1 MEKGDGEYRQKE
13 DSLILMMNDS
23 IEYTFASE
31 IAEADYPVILESRIF
46 RDWLSAT
53 SEKFRISK
61 IHFTSVDYLRNGH
74 QPLFIKL
81 NATATLPD
89 GRPVHGI
96 VLVRGNAVGI
106 LVVLRCEG
114 KKYLLLVRQPR
125 FAISEQAS
133 LEIPA
138 GILDW
143 TGDYRKVALSELE
156 EEAQIKADDSELI
169 DLMDFW
175 YQGKSE
181 GFAASCGLLD
191 ERIRLYAIER
201 DVTPEQLAAMDG
213 KDQQYTEVI
222 EWIKTVVLPYEEAAR
237 QFIDGKNLIALF
249 LYERWLGATS
259 SRDC

>member
-1 MEKGDGEYRQKE
+1 MSRV
-13 DSLILMMNDS
+13 MNCL

-31 IAEADYPVILESRIF
+31 IAETDYQVVLESRIF
-46 RDWLSAT
+46 REWLSAT
-53 SEKFRISK
+53 EKKFKVTK
-61 IHFTSVDYLRNGH
+61 IHFASVDFLRKGR

-156 EEAQIKADDSELI
+156 EEAQIKAEDSELI

-213 KDQQYTEVI
+213 RDQQYTEEI

-249 LYERWLGATS
+249 LYERWLKATS

>member
-1 MEKGDGEYRQKE
+1 M
-13 DSLILMMNDS
+13 
-23 IEYTFASE
+23 IEYTYSSE
-31 IAEADYPVILESRIF
+31 IAEADYPLILESRIYK
-46 RDWLSAT
+46 DWLEASQK
-53 SEKFRISK
+53 KFTITK
-61 IHFTSVDYLRNGH
+61 IHFSSVDFLRKGR

-81 NATATLPD
+81 VATATLPD

-143 TGDYRKVALSELE
+143 TGDYRKVAISELK
-156 EEAQIKADDSELI
+156 EEAQIDADESELI

-175 YQGKSE
+175 FKGKSD

-201 DVTPEQLAAMDG
+201 DVTVEELRALDG
-213 KDQQYTEVI
+213 KDQEYTEEI
-222 EWIKTVVLPYEEAAR
+222 EWIKTVVLPYEEAAHE
-237 QFIDGKNLIALF
+237 FIDGKNFIALF
-249 LYERWLGATS
+249 LYERWLES
-259 SRDC
+259 KR

>member
-1 MEKGDGEYRQKE
+1 MQE
-13 DSLILMMNDS
+13 
-23 IEYTFASE
+23 IEHSFSPE
-31 IAEADYPVILESRIF
+31 IAEADHPVVLESRIY
-46 RDWLSAT
+46 REWLEASQK
-53 SEKFRISK
+53 KFVVTK
-61 IHFTSVDYLRNGH
+61 VHFSSVDFLRKGR

-81 NATATLPD
+81 TATATLPD

-143 TGDYRKVALSELE
+143 TGDYRKVALSELK
-156 EEAQIKADDSELI
+156 EEAQIDAEESELI

-175 YQGKSE
+175 YQGKSD

-201 DVTPEQLAAMDG
+201 DVTPEQLRAMDG
-213 KDQQYTEVI
+213 KDQQYTEEI
-222 EWIKTVVLPYEEAAR
+222 EWIRTEVLPYEEAAR
-237 QFIDGKNLIALF
+237 QFVDGKNLIALF
-249 LYERWLGATS
+249 LYERWLQ
-259 SRDC
+259 SRK

>member
-1 MEKGDGEYRQKE
+1 MQE
-13 DSLILMMNDS
+13 
-23 IEYTFASE
+23 IEYSFSPE
-31 IAEADYPVILESRIF
+31 IAEADRPVVLESRIY
-46 RDWLSAT
+46 REWLEASQK
-53 SEKFRISK
+53 KFVVTK
-61 IHFTSVDYLRNGH
+61 VHFSSVDFLRKGR

-81 NATATLPD
+81 TATATLPD

-114 KKYLLLVRQPR
+114 QKYLLLVRQPR
-125 FAISEQAS
+125 FAIGEQAS

-143 TGDYRKVALSELE
+143 TGDYRKVALSELK
-156 EEAQIKADDSELI
+156 EEAQIDAEESELI

-175 YQGKSE
+175 YQGKSD

-201 DVTPEQLAAMDG
+201 DVTPEQLRAMDG
-213 KDQQYTEVI
+213 KDQQYTEEI
-222 EWIKTVVLPYEEAAR
+222 EWIRTEVLPYEEAAR
-237 QFIDGKNLIALF
+237 QFVDGKNLIALF
-249 LYERWLGATS
+249 LYERWQQ
-259 SRDC
+259 SRK

>member
-1 MEKGDGEYRQKE
+1 MK
-13 DSLILMMNDS
+13 DS
-23 IEYTFASE
+23 IEYSFASE
-31 IAEADYPVILESRIF
+31 IAEADYPLILNSRIYK
-46 RDWLSAT
+46 DWLSAT
-53 SEKFRISK
+53 SEKFKITK
-61 IHFTSVDYLRNGH
+61 IHFTSVDFLRKGR

-81 NATATLPD
+81 NATAALPD

-125 FAISEQAS
+125 FALGEQAS

-175 YQGKSE
+175 YQGRSD

-213 KDQQYTEVI
+213 KDQQYTEEI
-222 EWIKTVVLPYEEAAR
+222 EWIRTVVLPYEEAAR

-249 LYERWLGATS
+249 LYERWLKATS

>member
-1 MEKGDGEYRQKE
+1 MD
-13 DSLILMMNDS
+13 DS
-23 IEYTFASE
+23 IEYSFASE
-31 IAEADYPVILESRIF
+31 IAEADYPLILESRIF
-46 RDWLSAT
+46 REWLSAT
-53 SEKFRISK
+53 EKKFK
-61 IHFTSVDYLRNGH
+61 ITKVHFTSVDFLRKGR

-156 EEAQIKADDSELI
+156 EEAQIKVDDSELI

-175 YQGKSE
+175 YQGKSD

-213 KDQQYTEVI
+213 KDQQYTEEI
-222 EWIKTVVLPYEEAAR
+222 EWIRTVVLPYEEAAR

-249 LYERWLGATS
+249 LYERWLKATS

>member
-1 MEKGDGEYRQKE
+1 MEGRGRRSRYIERK
-13 DSLILMMNDS
+13 M
-23 IEYTFASE
+23 IEYSYAAE
-31 IAEADYPVILESRIF
+31 IAEADRPVILESRIYK
-46 RDWLSAT
+46 DWLNKT
-53 SEKFRISK
+53 QEKFVVTK
-61 IHFTSVDYLRNGH
+61 VHFASVDFLAKGR

-81 NATATLPD
+81 AATATLPD

-96 VLVRGNAVGI
+96 TLVRGNAVGV

-175 YQGKSE
+175 YKGKSD

-213 KDQQYTEVI
+213 KDQQYTEEI

-237 QFIDGKNLIALF
+237 EFIDGKNFIALF
-249 LYERWLGATS
+249 LYERWLAAQKKDS
-259 SRDC
+259 

>member
-1 MEKGDGEYRQKE
+1 M
-13 DSLILMMNDS
+13 
-23 IEYTFASE
+23 IEYSFAAE
-31 IAEADYPVILESRIF
+31 IAESDKEVVLDSRIYT
-46 RDWLSAT
+46 DWLAA
-53 SEKFRISK
+53 SEKKFK
-61 IHFTSVDYLRNGH
+61 VTKVHFASVDFLRKGR

-81 NATATLPD
+81 EATAFLPD

-96 VLVRGNAVGI
+96 VLVRGNAVGVLI
-106 LVVLRCEG
+106 VLRCEG
-114 KKYLLLVRQPR
+114 KPYLLLVRQPR
-125 FAISEQAS
+125 FAISEQDS

-175 YQGKSE
+175 YKGKSE

-201 DVTPEQLAAMDG
+201 EVTPEQLKAMDG
-213 KDQQYTEVI
+213 KDQQYTEEI
-222 EWIKTVVLPYEEAAR
+222 EWIRTEVLPYEEAAH
-237 QFIDGKNLIALF
+237 QFIDGKNFIAMF
-249 LYERWLGATS
+249 LYERWLKSQG
-259 SRDC
+259 REV

>member
-1 MEKGDGEYRQKE
+1 M
-13 DSLILMMNDS
+13 
-23 IEYTFASE
+23 IEYTYAAE
-31 IAEADYPVILESRIF
+31 IAESDREILLNSRIYTE
-46 RDWLSAT
+46 WLAKAQKQFIVTKVHFSSADFLM
-53 SEKFRISK
+53 KGR
-61 IHFTSVDYLRNGH
+61 

-81 NATATLPD
+81 QATATLPD

-114 KKYLLLVRQPR
+114 KPYLLLVRQPR
-125 FAISEQAS
+125 FAITEQAS

-156 EEAQIKADDSELI
+156 EEAQIEAKDSELI

-175 YQGKSE
+175 YKGSTP

-201 DVTPEQLAAMDG
+201 EVTREQLDAMNG
-213 KDQQYTEVI
+213 KDQKYTDEI
-222 EWIKTVVLPYEEAAR
+222 EWIRTEVLPYEEAAHH
-237 QFIDGKNLIALF
+237 FVDGKNLIAMF
-249 LYERWLGATS
+249 LYERWLKAQGRS
-259 SRDC
+259 L

>member
-1 MEKGDGEYRQKE
+1 M
-13 DSLILMMNDS
+13 
-23 IEYTFASE
+23 IEYSFAAE
-31 IAEADYPVILESRIF
+31 IAESDKEVVLNSRIYT
-46 RDWLSAT
+46 DWLAA
-53 SEKFRISK
+53 SEKKFK
-61 IHFTSVDYLRNGH
+61 VTKVHFASVDFLRKGR

-81 NATATLPD
+81 EAAAFLPD

-96 VLVRGNAVGI
+96 VLVRGNAVGVLI
-106 LVVLRCEG
+106 VLRCEG
-114 KKYLLLVRQPR
+114 KPYLLLVRQPR
-125 FAISEQAS
+125 FAISEQDS

-175 YQGKSE
+175 YKGKSE

-201 DVTPEQLAAMDG
+201 EVTPEQLKAMDG
-213 KDQQYTEVI
+213 KDQQYTEEI
-222 EWIKTVVLPYEEAAR
+222 EWIRTEVLPYEEAAH
-237 QFIDGKNLIALF
+237 QFIDGKNFIAMF
-249 LYERWLGATS
+249 LYERWLKSQG
-259 SRDC
+259 REV